1 MPNRSRHPAVAT
13 ALLALFASTAPLG
26 AAAAPAD
33 CDAKR
38 KPADLH
44 FTLKDMDGK
53 DVALSAFAGKVI
65 VLNFWATWCGPCKV
79 EIPGFVEL
87 STKYR
92 ARGLAILGI
101 SVDDPVAKLKPFAAQ
116 MKMNYPVLVGEGRE
130 DVEKA
135 YPWIG
140 LPNTFI
146 IGRDGAVCRQR
157 TGMATKEQ
165 VESLIKGLL

>member
-1 MPNRSRHPAVAT
+1 MTRSILAV
-13 ALLALFASTAPLG
+13 LAIVAAVGSAP
-26 AAAAPAD
+26 AAAGPTD

-38 KPADLH
+38 KPADLN
-44 FTLKDMDGK
+44 FTLKDVNGK
-53 DVALSAFAGKVI
+53 DVALSSFAGKVI

-79 EIPGFVEL
+79 EIPGFVDL
-87 STKYR
+87 YRKYR
-92 ARGLAILGI
+92 SQGLAIVGI
-101 SVDDPVAKLKPFAAQ
+101 SVDDPVAKLKPYVSQ
-116 MKMNYPVLVGEGRE
+116 MKMSYPVLVGEGRG

-146 IGRDGAVCRQR
+146 IGRDGIVCRQR

-165 VESLIKGLL
+165 VEALIKGLL

>member
-1 MPNRSRHPAVAT
+1 MAT
-13 ALLALFASTAPLG
+13 ALALFASMAPMR
-26 AAAAPAD
+26 AAAPAD

-44 FTLKDMDGK
+44 FTLKDMGGK

-79 EIPGFVEL
+79 EIPGFVDL
-87 STKYR
+87 YKKYR
-92 ARGLAILGI
+92 SQGLASLGI

-116 MKMNYPVLVGEGRE
+116 TKMNYPVLVGEGRE

-146 IGRDGAVCRQR
+146 IGRDGTVCRQR
-157 TGMATKEQ
+157 TGMTMKEQ